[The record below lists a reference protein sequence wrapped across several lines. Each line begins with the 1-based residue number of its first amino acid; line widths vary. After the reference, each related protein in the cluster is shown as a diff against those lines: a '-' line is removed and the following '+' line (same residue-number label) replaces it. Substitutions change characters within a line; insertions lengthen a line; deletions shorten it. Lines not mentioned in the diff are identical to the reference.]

1 MSKKYALLA
10 AAFKKEHPVFPS
22 EAEARKYIEPGMDEE
37 DVIKKFGGPMIRTPS
52 GNDGEVLEYSQPP
65 GHKEMTFGYGGF
77 EVFVKNGKVTDLE
90 IIHQTVRISK

>member
-1 MSKKYALLA
+1 
-10 AAFKKEHPVFPS
+10 
-22 EAEARKYIEPGMDEE
+22 
-37 DVIKKFGGPMIRTPS
+37 MIRTPS